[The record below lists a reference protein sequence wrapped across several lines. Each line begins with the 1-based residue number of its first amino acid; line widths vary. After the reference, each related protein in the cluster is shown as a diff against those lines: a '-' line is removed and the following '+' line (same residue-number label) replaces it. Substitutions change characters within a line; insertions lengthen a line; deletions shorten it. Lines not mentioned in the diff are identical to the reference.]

1 MMSLKK
7 YKIFFLILIIYL
19 ITLNTSEIRIVLRVD
34 NIIITNIDLENE
46 INYLKIQNPKINKL
60 NINDLKELSKK
71 SLIKQI
77 IKKNETDKYFKIEK
91 NLSFGEKLV
100 EQNYLN
106 KGFQNISEFKIFLK
120 NQNLQYEIFKE
131 KLMIENLWNTLI
143 YEKFKNKIKIDD
155 KKIRERIKEFINKK
169 KVNYEYNLSE
179 ILFDVDTD
187 FKLLENFIKDYGFEA
202 AAGKYSIS
210 ETSLSGGK
218 IGWIK
223 IDNLTNE
230 IKSIIDNL
238 QKGEIS
244 EPLKI
249 PNGYLIIKVN
259 DIRKLK
265 NKFNLDEEVKKQ
277 INYEQNRQLK
287 NLSLNFYKKLK
298 QNRTIYEY

>member
-1 MMSLKK
+1 MNIEK
-7 YKIFFLILIIYL
+7 YKFFILIFI
-19 ITLNTSEIRIVLRVD
+19 ISIFTLNISEIKIILKID
-34 NIIITNIDLENE
+34 NKIITNVDIENE
-46 INYLKIQNPKINKL
+46 INYLKIQNPTIKKLSINEL
-60 NINDLKELSKK
+60 RHLSKN
-71 SLIKQI
+71 SLIRQT
-77 IKKNETDKYFKIEK
+77 IKKNETNKYFKIEK

-106 KGFQNISEFKIFLK
+106 KGFQNIFEFKIFLK

-238 QKGEIS
+238 QKG
-244 EPLKI
+244 K
-249 PNGYLIIKVN
+249 
-259 DIRKLK
+259 
-265 NKFNLDEEVKKQ
+265 
-277 INYEQNRQLK
+277 
-287 NLSLNFYKKLK
+287 
-298 QNRTIYEY
+298 

>member
-1 MMSLKK
+1 MNLKK
-7 YKIFFLILIIYL
+7 YKIFFLIVVIYL
-19 ITLNTSEIRIVLRVD
+19 TAFNASEIRIVLRID
-34 NIIITNIDLENE
+34 NVIITNIDLENE

-60 NINDLKELSKK
+60 NIDDIKELSKK

-77 IKKNETDKYFKIEK
+77 IKKSETDKYFKIEK

-143 YEKFKNKIKIDD
+143 YEKFKNKVKIDD

-187 FKLLENFIKDYGFEA
+187 FKLLKNFIKEHGFEA

-210 ETSLSGGK
+210 ETSLSDGK

-230 IKSIIDNL
+230 IKSIINNL
-238 QKGEIS
+238 KKGEIS
-244 EPLKI
+244 KPLKI
-249 PNGYLIIKVN
+249 SNGYLIIKVN

-277 INYEQNRQLK
+277 INFEQNRQLK

-298 QNRTIYEY
+298 QNRIIYEY

>member
-1 MMSLKK
+1 MSLKK

-155 KKIRERIKEFINKK
+155 KKIRERIKEFINK
-169 KVNYEYNLSE
+169 
-179 ILFDVDTD
+179 
-187 FKLLENFIKDYGFEA
+187 
-202 AAGKYSIS
+202 
-210 ETSLSGGK
+210 
-218 IGWIK
+218 
-223 IDNLTNE
+223 
-230 IKSIIDNL
+230 
-238 QKGEIS
+238 
-244 EPLKI
+244 
-249 PNGYLIIKVN
+249 
-259 DIRKLK
+259 
-265 NKFNLDEEVKKQ
+265 
-277 INYEQNRQLK
+277 
-287 NLSLNFYKKLK
+287 
-298 QNRTIYEY
+298 